1 MLSKKS
7 LISLMGYVPAL
18 VVQYFA
24 QHEQIKE
31 LPAKQSFQSVV
42 MFTDVSGFTNL
53 TESLSKI
60 GNEGPEL
67 TAFVI
72 NRYMELLVKAISQSG
87 GDILKFAGDAMI
99 VVWPPSYKTNIVQI
113 HEELRLT
120 CRMALQN
127 ALDIQNKLND
137 TCILPDLKLSV
148 KIGFGIGDINIIYVG
163 GVYNRSEYLATG
175 EPLMQA
181 FQSEHCAKKGGE
193 TIVSKEVYEFVKDY
207 FTFEAINHENKQF
220 YLVKKLNAYSKVK
233 LKAEA
238 TLIKNSIILNP
249 KIQQQLTMF
258 VPAALK
264 PYLEI
269 GLERWGSE
277 LRRVTTMFINLG
289 IDLSDAKTD
298 SGLQRIQN
306 VIKTVQYCVYTF
318 EGSLNKLLMDDK
330 GSTCIAV
337 FGLPPVSHQNDP
349 VRSIQ
354 SAFLLESE
362 LKKIKCKVAIGIST
376 GVAYCGVVGTSGS
389 RREYSVLG
397 DCVNL
402 AARLMQIATQ
412 PFSPCILIDQITA
425 SDAQTKIQSIFW
437 SERKVKGKEK
447 GVFIYEPLAL
457 QEDFKKIKDIN
468 THLEFRM
475 MNTQSMVSL
484 SHFNSLY
491 SSKSLQFHN
500 NLSSIIV
507 FDKYHSHCREYDEE
521 LQPVGRKKE
530 INLMQNYIQN
540 FLDEFKSNKYV
551 QNRFILING
560 EFGIGK
566 SFLAKTV
573 LKNIETLQNKE
584 TLLEILISQLNPSS
598 RSKILNSIKIILR
611 NIFLSYAQ
619 KVNKN
624 ANIDLIQSIYECDP
638 HVANLI
644 SQVLSLTVNDIKANT
659 IREDLT
665 LAKSIKKFV
674 YKLISLY
681 LEQEQIQNEIE
692 NKDQVQEYYS
702 QALIIMIDDLQDT
715 DDGSLYLL
723 KSILKNFKN
732 ILVLGCFRNK
742 FKEFSFFENN
752 YSECQSEFLNKI
764 IKQQK
769 NNLILNLKGLKMTD
783 QLQDLFEKYFK
794 IKSFVCMEED
804 QKNLEQTMF
813 ARKKRT
819 SSIDDIYEMVEL
831 LKKIRDPLMFWESKP
846 ELEEM
851 DFNSLCINYLY
862 VITSGHP
869 LKLIYLMKHLL
880 ENHYIILDEQRNLG
894 MASKKFRTLI
904 KHEEWLGID
913 VPLMAVQING
923 PYIDKLTAIQQLI
936 LKQACVI
943 GDIFDIQTLSYV
955 NPFKDYIK
963 QKLLINELNS
973 LYEQG
978 LLDIMNMEVE
988 NIYYRFQHSFF
999 RETIYQR
1006 MTYAQRRQAH
1016 KNVALAL
1023 QKIPQPFDYHNNKEY
1038 QRMQYHWTQAQ
1049 NRNSVIVDEGTLLPK
1064 LTLFEK
1070 KQLIIKK
1077 IKQLL
1082 DSNRRN
1088 VLLKSGYINKRSEKG
1103 LQWNWRF
1110 CVISSEYLIVSQ
1122 EDDNPD
1128 HILTIYLKHIQLIE
1142 REFNSQYFT
1151 LTITT
1156 SQWSRGNQVFENY
1169 RKVQF
1174 ALETEDDMNEW
1185 VTYLEFAKAYAIYM
1199 DFVNNF
1205 GKISFPLSSNEYDF
1219 QLKTELQHDNRR
1231 TARLGLIDS
1240 NIGSEKIQ
1248 VRHTKASTSRP
1259 TMQKK
1264 HKPRKSSLFADGYR
1278 GSTSSSQQ
1286 NTSLQQQKGYDQ
1298 SELVLNIKTLLLNAQ
1313 LQLLALI
1320 VNKATN
1326 QKQIILGQ
1334 KLI

>member
-7 LISLMGYVPAL
+7 LMSLMGYVPAL
-18 VVQYFA
+18 VV
-24 QHEQIKE
+24 IKE

-53 TESLSKI
+53 TESLSKL

-99 VVWPPSYKTNIVQI
+99 VVWPPSYKTDIIQV

-175 EPLMQA
+175 EPLLQA
-181 FQSEHCAKKGGE
+181 FQSEHCATKGGE
-193 TIVSKEVYEFVKDY
+193 TIISKEVYEFVKDY
-207 FTFEAINHENKQF
+207 FTFETINHENKQF

-249 KIQQQLTMF
+249 KIQQQLAMF

-264 PYLEI
+264 PYMEI

-277 LRRVTTMFINLG
+277 LRRVTTMFINLS

-349 VRSIQ
+349 VRAIQ
-354 SAFLLESE
+354 SAFLLQSE
-362 LKKIKCKVAIGIST
+362 LKKIKCKVSIGIST
-376 GVAYCGVVGTSGS
+376 GIAYCGVVGTSGS

-412 PFSPCILIDQITA
+412 PFSPCILIDQTSA

-447 GVFIYEPLAL
+447 GVLIYEPLAL

-484 SHFNSLY
+484 SNFNSSQ
-491 SSKSLQFHN
+491 SSKSLQYHN
-500 NLSSIIV
+500 NLQSVIV

-521 LQPVGRKKE
+521 LQPVGRKQE
-530 INLMQNYIQN
+530 INQIKNYIQK
-540 FLDEFKSNKYV
+540 FLDEFKKNKYV
-551 QNRFILING
+551 QNRLVLIKG
-560 EFGIGK
+560 EYGIGK

-573 LKNIETLQNKE
+573 LKNIESLQNKE
-584 TLLEILISQLNPSS
+584 TLLEIMISSLNPSS
-598 RSKILNSIKIILR
+598 RSKLLNSIKIILR

-619 KVNKN
+619 RLNKA
-624 ANIDLIQSIYECDP
+624 ANVELIQQIYECDS
-638 HVANLI
+638 HFANII

-674 YKLISLY
+674 YRLFSLY
-681 LEQEQIQNEIE
+681 LEQEQGQIQNEMQNE
-692 NKDQVQEYYS
+692 DQIQEYYS
-702 QALIIMIDDLQDT
+702 QALIIMIDDMQDT

-732 ILVLGCFRNK
+732 ILVIGCIRNK
-742 FKEFSFFENN
+742 FKEFSFFDNSNN
-752 YSECQSEFLNKI
+752 QSDCQSEFLTKI
-764 IKQQK
+764 IKKQT
-769 NNLILNLKGLKMTD
+769 NNLTINLKGLKQTE

-804 QKNLEQTMF
+804 QKNQEQTMF
-813 ARKKRT
+813 ARRKRT

-831 LKKIRDPLMFWESKP
+831 LKKVRDPLMFWESKP

-851 DFNSLCINYLY
+851 DFNSVCINYLY
-862 VITSGHP
+862 VITCGHP
-869 LKLIYLMKHLL
+869 LKVIYLMKHLL
-880 ENHYIILDEQRNLG
+880 DNHYIILDEQRNLG

-904 KHEEWLGID
+904 KHEEWLDID
-913 VPLMAVQING
+913 TPLMAVQING
-923 PYIDKLTAIQQLI
+923 PYIDKLTALQQLI

-943 GDIFDIQTLSYV
+943 GDIFDIQTLNYV
-955 NPFKDYIK
+955 NPFKDFIK

-988 NIYYRFQHSFF
+988 NIYYRFSYSFF

-1038 QRMQYHWTQAQ
+1038 TRMQYHWTQAQ

-1082 DSNRRN
+1082 DQNRRN

-1110 CVISSEYLIVSQ
+1110 CVISSECLIVSQ
-1122 EDDNPD
+1122 EDDNPE

-1151 LTITT
+1151 LTVTT

-1174 ALETEDDMNEW
+1174 ALETEDELNEW

-1199 DFVNNF
+1199 DFVYNF

-1219 QLKTELQHDNRR
+1219 QLKSELQHDNRR
-1231 TARLGLIDS
+1231 IARLGLIDS
-1240 NIGSEKIQ
+1240 NMGAEKIQ

-1259 TMQKK
+1259 TMQRK

-1320 VNKATN
+1320 VNKATS
-1326 QKQIILGQ
+1326 QKQIVLGQ
-1334 KLI
+1334 KLF

>member
-1 MLSKKS
+1 
-7 LISLMGYVPAL
+7 
-18 VVQYFA
+18 
-24 QHEQIKE
+24 
-31 LPAKQSFQSVV
+31 

-53 TESLSKI
+53 TESLSKL

-99 VVWPPSYKTNIVQI
+99 VVWPPSYKTDIVQV
-113 HEELRLT
+113 HEDLRLT

-175 EPLMQA
+175 EPLLQA
-181 FQSEHCAKKGGE
+181 FQSEHCATKGGE
-193 TIVSKEVYEFVKDY
+193 TIISKEVYEFVKDY
-207 FTFEAINHENKQF
+207 FTFETINHDNKQF

-249 KIQQQLTMF
+249 KILQQLAMF

-264 PYLEI
+264 PYMEI

-277 LRRVTTMFINLG
+277 LRRVTTMFINLS

-306 VIKTVQYCVYTF
+306 VIRTVQYCVYTF

-349 VRSIQ
+349 VRAIQ

-376 GVAYCGVVGTSGS
+376 GIAYCGVVGTSGS

-412 PFSPCILIDQITA
+412 PFSPCILIDQQSA

-447 GVFIYEPLAL
+447 GVLIYEPLCL

-468 THLEFRM
+468 THLEFRV
-475 MNTQSMVSL
+475 MNTQSMGSVTNL
-484 SHFNSLY
+484 NTIV
-491 SSKSLQFHN
+491 SSKSLQCHN
-500 NLSSIIV
+500 NLSSTIV
-507 FDKYHSHCREYDEE
+507 FDKYHINCREYDEE
-521 LQPVGRKKE
+521 LQPVGRKQE
-530 INLMQNYIQN
+530 INQIKDFIQK
-540 FLDEFKSNKYV
+540 FLDEFKKNKYV
-551 QNRFILING
+551 QNRLVLIQG
-560 EFGIGK
+560 EYGIGK

-573 LKNIETLQNKE
+573 LKNIESLQNKE
-584 TLLEILISQLNPSS
+584 ALLEIMISSLNPSS
-598 RSKILNSIKIILR
+598 RSKLLNSIRIFLR

-619 KVNKN
+619 RLNKA
-624 ANIDLIQSIYECDP
+624 ANVELIQQIYECDS
-638 HVANLI
+638 HLANLI

-681 LEQEQIQNEIE
+681 LEQEQLQAQIQNE
-692 NKDQVQEYYS
+692 DQIQEYYS
-702 QALIIMIDDLQDT
+702 QALIILIDDMQDS

-732 ILVLGCFRNK
+732 ILVVGCIRNQ
-742 FKEFSFFENN
+742 FKEFSFFDNN
-752 YSECQSEFLNKI
+752 NHKSECQSEFLSKMIAKQTNKLTI
-764 IKQQK
+764 
-769 NNLILNLKGLKMTD
+769 NLKGLKQDD
-783 QLQDLFEKYFK
+783 QLSELFEKHFK
-794 IKSFVCMEED
+794 IKSFICMEED
-804 QKNLEQTMF
+804 QKNQEQTMF
-813 ARKKRT
+813 ARRKRT
-819 SSIDDIYEMVEL
+819 SSIDDIYEMVEI

-862 VITSGHP
+862 VRTCGHP
-869 LKLIYLMKHLL
+869 LKMIYLMKHLL
-880 ENHYIILDEQRNLG
+880 DNHYIILDEQRNLG
-894 MASKKFRTLI
+894 MASKKFRQLI
-904 KHEEWLGID
+904 KHEEWLD
-913 VPLMAVQING
+913 VDAPLMTVQING
-923 PYIDKLTAIQQLI
+923 PYIDKLTAVQQLI

-943 GDIFDIQTLSYV
+943 GDIFDIQTLNYV
-955 NPFKDYIK
+955 NPFKDFIR
-963 QKLLINELNS
+963 QKPLINELNA
-973 LYEQG
+973 LYELG
-978 LLDIMNMEVE
+978 ILDIMNMEIE
-988 NIYYRFQHSFF
+988 NIYYRFSYSFF

-1038 QRMQYHWTQAQ
+1038 TRMQYHWTQAQ
-1049 NRNSVIVDEGTLLPK
+1049 NRNSVIIDEGTLLPR

-1077 IKQLL
+1077 IKQIL
-1082 DSNRRN
+1082 DQNRRN

-1122 EDDNPD
+1122 EDDNPE

-1142 REFNSQYFT
+1142 REFNSEYFA

-1156 SQWSRGNQVFENY
+1156 SQWSRGKQVFENY
-1169 RKVQF
+1169 RKVYF
-1174 ALETEDDMNEW
+1174 ALETEDELNEW
-1185 VTYLEFAKAYAIYM
+1185 ITYLEFAKAYAIYM

-1205 GKISFPLSSNEYDF
+1205 GRIQFPLSSNEYDF
-1219 QLKTELQHDNRR
+1219 QLESELQRDNRR
-1231 TARLGLIDS
+1231 IARLGLIDT
-1240 NIGSEKIQ
+1240 NIGFEKIQ
-1248 VRHTKASTSRP
+1248 VRHTKATTSRA
-1259 TMQKK
+1259 TMQRK
-1264 HKPRKSSLFADGYR
+1264 HKPRKSSLFAEGYR

-1286 NTSLQQQKGYDQ
+1286 NTSLC
-1298 SELVLNIKTLLLNAQ
+1298 
-1313 LQLLALI
+1313 
-1320 VNKATN
+1320 
-1326 QKQIILGQ
+1326 KQIIQ
-1334 KLI
+1334 LIQNSRKDKIYQNQN